1 MTTARSIILS
11 SVANTLTTV
20 YTNTTGKTAALKSV
34 NINGIG
40 NPETLTTTTGGDEW
54 LYFGTN
60 MAPLIPT
67 NFGAGAN
74 YGYSVPVS
82 VQLSA
87 DRLLLI
93 WQPDFMHNIG
103 QNDLISSATIHTQI
117 VEYTGTKYRA
127 GPIVNVNLSGFISSY
142 IGTAGNTLYRIPASG
157 SINGSS
163 PSFKAI
169 ALSATKVACTI
180 RFGSLFRLF
189 RLSIVGNSVEIS
201 SLTNLDITTSMFL
214 TTALHYDIAPVA
226 SSTSQI
232 TVLGTDGTT
241 WKMRAFNV
249 PDSGSITALG
259 TMFDTTIAHSTY
271 MGAICENNKTAVGN
285 LTYYTVACATA
296 ATTGSIRL
304 VSYDSSTNTFTNVGA
319 AAAISA
325 TTNWQS
331 IKAECLSADTTSNA
345 VVVTNDPS
353 NTSTINVYRQTSTSA
368 ASNTNAAGTT
378 NTGVSLR
385 TISFSFRWG
394 DSRAVFVGD
403 NSLFMVDSSGTFTD
417 LISSTLDS
425 SSTANYRNL
434 WYNFESRPL
443 YTFYDPGTIQ
453 ADRPAQ
459 YYSRTGMTSATNS
472 GIRTTTGNYFPWGH
486 EYGNHYDW
494 SEVAGCWMVA
504 QYGKIYAINTDGVIL
519 DEISLNN
526 LYPDLTTS
534 MYLYDIRNLIV
545 LPSGRLLMC
554 LAAITMTYPV
564 SNFTARYA
572 IQWNSTA
579 TTGYAISTQ
588 PILNPKDLNR
598 ASVQTTLTL
607 SNFAASAH
615 LTSSTGE
622 GGGDERAYLLWH
634 NGASSPATQISQY
647 YSSAWALTTATS
659 FTTATAGAWNVG
671 YNSPVKLIQ
680 DTPAG
685 SLYPRGQWRIVGCDV
700 STLIETRRLRVSQR
714 WDILSQASSLSTG
727 GGVTL
732 NGGDSTF
739 SRYGMA
745 AKRYKNI
752 AVVATHNANTTISTP
767 THIWSSIEGKLNSI
781 YGWYPGLYTTA
792 ISTTN
797 SQYTSLA
804 VTSRGYAAA
813 YNSTAGVVN
822 AASVAHVFDS
832 IQTITP
838 RVTFAN
844 TSNSGFYTL
853 KSTGDIVFQVYNAAN
868 ATNSAVDAVYS
879 ITGNNDI
886 AKFTLALFDG
896 SNTFF
901 IANQTFSTSNAT
913 YVRTNDTYL
922 LANNNSIKIASDK
935 TNALS
940 ALITIVEEV

>member
-20 YTNTTGKTAALKSV
+20 YTNTTGKTAALKSI

-67 NFGAGAN
+67 NFGGSAN
-74 YGYSVPVS
+74 HGYGVPVS

-142 IGTAGNTLYRIPASG
+142 IDTAGNTLHTIPASG
-157 SINGSS
+157 SVSGSS

-180 RFGSLFRLF
+180 RFGSLFQLF

-201 SLTNLDITTSMFL
+201 GLTNLSLTTSMFL

-319 AAAISA
+319 AAAITA
-325 TTNWQS
+325 VTNWQS

-345 VVVTNDPS
+345 VVVTNDAS
-353 NTSTINVYRQTSTSA
+353 ATTFIRTYRQTSTSA
-368 ASNTNAAGTT
+368 ASNTLVTGTT
-378 NTGVSLR
+378 NTAVSLR
-385 TISFSFRWG
+385 TISFSYRWG

-403 NSLFMVDSSGTFTD
+403 NCLFMVDSSGTFTD

-443 YTFYDPGTIQ
+443 YTFYDPSTIQ
-453 ADRPAQ
+453 ADRPSQ
-459 YYSRTGMTSATNS
+459 YYSRTGMTSVTNP

-526 LYPDLTTS
+526 LYPDLTTGTYS
-534 MYLYDIRNLIV
+534 FDIRNLIV

-554 LAAITMTYPV
+554 LAPLTMTHPSY
-564 SNFTARYA
+564 SYRYLLTWPSA
-572 IQWNSTA
+572 AS
-579 TTGYAISTQ
+579 TGYAISTQ

-598 ASVQTTLTL
+598 ASVQTTLAL
-607 SNFAASAH
+607 SALAATAH
-615 LTSSTGE
+615 LTSHVDFNGE
-622 GGGDERAYLLWH
+622 ERAYLLWH
-634 NGASSPATQISQY
+634 DGAASPATQISQY
-647 YSSAWALTTATS
+647 FGTGWQTTTATA
-659 FTTATAGAWNVG
+659 FTAAAAGAWNVG

-680 DTPAG
+680 DTPATA
-685 SLYPRGQWRIVGCDV
+685 LYPRGLWRIVGCGV
-700 STLIETRRLRVSQR
+700 NTLIATRQLLVSGR
-714 WDILSQASSLSTG
+714 WDILAQAGSLALT

-732 NGGDSTF
+732 NAGGSTF
-739 SRYGMA
+739 SRYGMV

-752 AVVATHNANTTISTP
+752 AAVATHNANTTISTP

-792 ISTTN
+792 VPTTN

-813 YNSTAGVVN
+813 YNSTGGVVN
-822 AASVAHVFDS
+822 AASVAYVFDS

-901 IANQTFSTSNAT
+901 IANQSLSTSNAT

-922 LANNNSIKIASDK
+922 LANNGSIKIATDK

>member
-20 YTNTTGKTAALKSV
+20 YTNTTGKPAALKSI

-67 NFGAGAN
+67 NFGGSAN

-87 DRLLLI
+87 DRMLLI

-142 IGTAGNTLYRIPASG
+142 IGTAGNTLHTIPASG
-157 SINGSS
+157 SVNGSS

-189 RLSIVGNSVEIS
+189 RLFIVGNSVEIS
-201 SLTNLDITTSMFL
+201 SLTSLDITTSMFG
-214 TTALHYDIAPVA
+214 TTAYHYDIAQVA

-259 TMFDTTIAHSTY
+259 TLFDTTIAHSTY
-271 MGAICENNKTAVGN
+271 MGVISENNKTAVGN

-319 AAAISA
+319 AAAITA

-345 VVVTNDPS
+345 VVVTNDAS
-353 NTSTINVYRQTSTSA
+353 ATTSIRTYRQTSTSA
-368 ASNTNAAGTT
+368 ASNTLVTGTT
-378 NTGVSLR
+378 NTAVAGR
-385 TISFSFRWG
+385 TISFSYRWG
-394 DSRAVFVGD
+394 DSRAVFFGD

-425 SSTANYRNL
+425 SSTVAYRNL
-434 WYNFESRPL
+434 WYNFESKPL

-459 YYSRTGMTSATNS
+459 YYSRTGMTSVTNP

-494 SEVAGCWMVA
+494 SEAAGCWMVA

-554 LAAITMTYPV
+554 LAPRTMTHPTY
-564 SNFTARYA
+564 TYRYA
-572 IQWNSTA
+572 NQWDSTA

-598 ASVQTTLTL
+598 AYVQSAL
-607 SNFAASAH
+607 SLSTFGCSAH

-634 NGASSPATQISQY
+634 NGAASPVTQISQY
-647 YSSAWALTTATS
+647 YSGSWQTTTATS
-659 FTTATAGAWNVG
+659 FTSATAGAWNVG

-700 STLIETRRLRVSQR
+700 STLTETRRLRVSGR
-714 WDILSQASSLSTG
+714 WDIFTQASSLATT

-752 AVVATHNANTTISTP
+752 AVVATHDANTTISTP

-792 ISTTN
+792 VPTTN

-804 VTSRGYAAA
+804 VTSRGYAVA
-813 YNSTAGVVN
+813 YNSTGGVVN
-822 AASVAHVFDS
+822 AASVAYVFDS

-901 IANQTFSTSNAT
+901 IANQSFSTSNAT

-922 LANNNSIKIASDK
+922 LANNGSIKIASDK